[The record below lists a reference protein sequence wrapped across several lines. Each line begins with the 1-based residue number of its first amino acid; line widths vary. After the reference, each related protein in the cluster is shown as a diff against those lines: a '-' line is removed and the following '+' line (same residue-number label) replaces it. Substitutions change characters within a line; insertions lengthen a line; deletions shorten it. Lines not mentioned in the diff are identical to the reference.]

1 MSTLP
6 VTVSARTIVDG
17 CFKAEG
23 EADLGLVYDVA
34 VALGVPEQRVRLAI
48 RRMEASGDL
57 EQLGRGRAGRL
68 VSTAQGVA
76 RARLE
81 SRLVEFAFAQES
93 GEYPWDQRWRLYAFS
108 IPESERAE
116 RDALR
121 AALTQLGAELLAPGL
136 YVTPHDLHAE
146 LELALTPEIVG
157 RRLIAASVDSLHL
170 PGCDTNEEIA
180 EQLWPAEAVLAAYL
194 PLEQHLAGS
203 AGARRAEALTGAG
216 HVDVAAQ
223 ALLLQEVLDQALRAD
238 PLLPRELRPKSWKP
252 EWLLREF
259 LAAWSQLQD
268 LAPDLPM
275 FADAGP
281 TLADRQRA

>member
-1 MSTLP
+1 MSALSG
-6 VTVSARTIVDG
+6 TVSARTIVEG
-17 CFKAEG
+17 CFNTTEVAEL
-23 EADLGLVYDVA
+23 ALVYDVA

-57 EQLGRGRAGRL
+57 EQIGRGRAGCL
-68 VSTAQGVA
+68 VRTAQGAA

-93 GEYPWDQRWRLYAFS
+93 GEYPWDERWRLYAFS

-121 AALTQLGAELLAPGL
+121 AALTQLGAEQLAPGL

-157 RRLIAASVDSLHL
+157 RRLIAASVDRLHL

-194 PLEQHLAGS
+194 PLEQLLVGR
-203 AGARRAEALTGAG
+203 AGARRAEALTGVG
-216 HVDVAAQ
+216 RVEVAAQ
-223 ALLLQEVLDQALRAD
+223 ALLLQEALDQALRAD
-238 PLLPRELRPKSWKP
+238 PLLPRELRPKSWIP
-252 EWLLREF
+252 ERLLREF
-259 LAAWSQLQD
+259 LVVWNQLQD

-275 FADAGP
+275 FSTSSSERAG
-281 TLADRQRA
+281 RESS